1 MKYKALL
8 EGLEVSEVSLSIVLE
23 QNRADSDFYKKKFIE
38 TEQKICNMDNAKL
51 SDVAS
56 FLIGPFGSS
65 FDTKNYLENGRYRYV
80 RGQDV
85 KPFILREDDNKYIPE
100 ADFIRLSKYA
110 LKTGDIL
117 LSVVGTI
124 GNACIVQEKNLPA
137 IFSCKSTVIRTGKL
151 PSAYILTWLN
161 CIYGKQL
168 LYRRERGAIQ
178 KGLNLEDLKSLPIPL
193 FEDSLYK
200 KIEGYVS
207 KAIDN
212 SDLSK
217 CLYSEAESYLLEC
230 LGMTDFA
237 ANPDAYNVKTL
248 KKSFL
253 ETGRFDAEYY
263 LPKYEDYCRLVQSYA
278 NGFCHISDCF
288 SHVTNRF
295 SPNKGETYRYIEI
308 GDVDVSNGEIAYKD
322 VEDCAL
328 PANAKISV
336 RDGDL
341 LISTVRPNRGAV
353 AIINRIDDKMVV
365 SGAFTVLRET
375 SGIKKE
381 VLYALLRTSIYKDW
395 LLQSNTGC
403 SYPVIRDE
411 DILNMPIPIIRQ
423 EVQEEIARHVQRSF
437 SLRKEAIQ
445 LLENAKLTV
454 EQVIEKW
461 GGGVIY

>member
-85 KPFILREDDNKYIPE
+85 KPFILREDDNRYVPE
-100 ADFIRLSKYA
+100 ADFIRLNKYA
-110 LKTGDIL
+110 LRTGDIL

-137 IFSCKSTVIRTGKL
+137 IFSCKSTVIRTEKL

-168 LYRRERGAIQ
+168 LCRRERGAIQ
-178 KGLNLEDLKSLPIPL
+178 KGLNLEDLKSLPVPL
-193 FEDSLYK
+193 LKDNIYS
-200 KIEGYVS
+200 KIEKHIS
-207 KAIDN
+207 KAIEYSN
-212 SDLSK
+212 HSK
-217 CLYSEAESYLLEC
+217 GLYSETESYLLEC

-248 KKSFL
+248 KESFL

-263 LPKYEDYCRLVQSYA
+263 LPKYEDYYRLVQSYA

-288 SHVTNRF
+288 SHITDRF
-295 SPNKGETYRYIEI
+295 SPDKGETYRYVEI
-308 GDVDVSNGEIAYKD
+308 GDVDVSIGEIAYKD

-381 VLYALLRTSIYKDW
+381 VLYVLLKTSIYKDW

-411 DILNMPIPIIRQ
+411 DILNMPVPIIRQ
-423 EVQEEIARHVQRSF
+423 EVQEEIAQHVQRSF
-437 SLRKEAIQ
+437 ALRKEAMQ

-454 EQVIEKW
+454 EQAIEN
-461 GGGVIY
+461 GGVIY